1 MTGPGPERGALGAVR
16 LQLQACLEALGGLS
30 PLCGVAASET
40 GRILRL
46 LLVELSLLCT
56 AEPPPG
62 PRGRALRAW
71 QQLEAIW
78 LRSEITSAASGSFGL
93 RGLLVDAVLADDHL
107 FLRQAESRPFA
118 ALRPELVAMMRQ
130 DLRQLQVVGQ
140 AALPVWIE
148 ALTGLQAAAHT
159 DLAGQPTAEAA
170 VWPWEQVAGLRER
183 LKHRFDAAA
192 DWGGLAEELACF
204 AHTHG
209 LGALGSS
216 PAFRLRGS
224 VGAAQLEPIETF
236 SGFALSWLEGNE
248 QRIEVVRQNTLHL
261 LAGHRAH
268 NVLIWGPRGCGKSSL
283 IRGLITQYYP
293 QGLRG
298 IEITPRHYGLLD
310 ELFELVRSR
319 RERFI
324 GVLDNISL
332 NRHDPEFR
340 FLASALE
347 GHLAQMP
354 ANLVFYATSNF
365 KDLIDREGER
375 PEGLGR
381 LQMDDDAE
389 IANLVNQ
396 GRRPAQYDPQQSERL
411 DEQRALDDR
420 FALKVFIDLP
430 RKSEYEQLV
439 LAYARRAGIPMPE
452 ADLLAAFNIWRMR
465 HNHDL
470 VGGRTARDFIIAIA
484 PQFATLPP
492 SPS

>member
-1 MTGPGPERGALGAVR
+1 MSGAGPEVGALAQIR
-16 LQLQACLEALGGLS
+16 TQLQGCLEALDGLS

-40 GRILRL
+40 GGCLR
-46 LLVELSLLCT
+46 SLL
-56 AEPPPG
+56 AELVPLCSEGPPPG
-62 PRGRALRAW
+62 ARRRALRAW
-71 QQLEAIW
+71 QQLQARW
-78 LRSEITSAASGSFGL
+78 LRSAATSAPWQAFDL
-93 RGLLVDAVLADDHL
+93 PELLIDALLADDHL
-107 FLRQAESRPFA
+107 FLHQAESRPFA
-118 ALRPELVAMMRQ
+118 VLHPELVAMMRQ
-130 DLRQLQVVGQ
+130 DLRQLQVVGR
-140 AALPVWIE
+140 AALSKWVEQLACVREVLPSGV
-148 ALTGLQAAAHT
+148 ARASAPAAT
-159 DLAGQPTAEAA
+159 T
-170 VWPWEQVAGLRER
+170 WPWEEMAGRSLQ
-183 LKHRFDAAA
+183 LKRCFAAA
-192 DWGGLAEELACF
+192 EDWGRLAEELASF

-209 LGALGSS
+209 LGIFAGC
-216 PAFRLRGS
+216 PAFRLRGRP
-224 VGAAQLEPIETF
+224 GKAGLEPIEAF
-236 SGFALSWLEGNE
+236 SGFALSWLAGNE
-248 QRIEVVRQNTLHL
+248 ERIEVVRQNTLHL

-310 ELFELVRSR
+310 ELFELVRGR

-340 FLASALE
+340 LLASELE

-381 LQMDDDAE
+381 LQMDEGAE

-396 GRRPAQYDPQQSERL
+396 GMRPAKYDPQQSERL

-420 FALKVFIDLP
+420 FALKVFVDLP
-430 RKSEYEQLV
+430 RKSEYEQMV
-439 LAYARRAGIPMPE
+439 LAYAQRAGIPMPE

-484 PQFATLPP
+484 PQFAPP
-492 SPS
+492 PQSPT